1 MYLTLLKAY
10 TTKAPESFYGKGEFI
25 MEENFSCGRVTEI
38 MNKIYSTLQEYEKQ
52 TDMMINAELEV
63 LQRGLIARNEL
74 IGTLDELK
82 DDVNA
87 VIDCETPD
95 EARLLKALVSG
106 HAITIQLDEPHK
118 KLQLLQRNITII
130 KQRILD
136 KDKVIS
142 GQFKD
147 KHVDSRRELEQL
159 KQTKQKIGYYS
170 SATVGRQTGQS
181 LNKNR

>member
-1 MYLTLLKAY
+1 
-10 TTKAPESFYGKGEFI
+10 
-25 MEENFSCGRVTEI
+25 MEEVFGCERVIEL
-38 MNKIYSTLQEYEKQ
+38 MEQIYATLQEYEKQ
-52 TDMMINAELEV
+52 TDSMVNAELEI

-74 IGTLDELK
+74 IATLDELK
-82 DDVNA
+82 DDLDA
-87 VIDCETPD
+87 VIEFEPP
-95 EARLLKALVSG
+95 EEQQLLQALVKG
-106 HAITIQLDEPHK
+106 GAVTVQLDDRHK
-118 KLQLLQRNITII
+118 KLQLIQRNITII

-136 KDKVIS
+136 KDRVIS